1 MGYLDG
7 SSITVDAILTKQGR
21 KMLAQGQGLNIT
33 KFALGDTG
41 VDYKLYN
48 PDHPKGSSFY
58 GEAIT
63 NSPQLEACTADHTN
77 LRYTLMTWDRDKAF
91 IPKIVVDK
99 TSVSITEQGYEGE
112 QVLSIKTKHFGKET
126 YTIRVIRSNGLMIQQ
141 APNVTTLDGNTRD
154 FHHLLGIDK
163 DIALGP
169 VTQLKL
175 QAGPILE
182 KQSTAVQIIGDQ
194 SGATTVVSVE
204 MSENV
209 RRLPNT

>member
-1 MGYLDG
+1 MGYLN
-7 SSITVDAILTKQGR
+7 SSTVSVDAILTKQGR

-99 TSVSITEQGYEGE
+99 NDKVVKKSTEINPETHAEFISYTHEYEY
-112 QVLSIKTKHFGKET
+112 LKMLKKFKE
-126 YTIRVIRSNGLMIQQ
+126 
-141 APNVTTLDGNTRD
+141 
-154 FHHLLGIDK
+154 
-163 DIALGP
+163 
-169 VTQLKL
+169 
-175 QAGPILE
+175 
-182 KQSTAVQIIGDQ
+182 
-194 SGATTVVSVE
+194 
-204 MSENV
+204 
-209 RRLPNT
+209 